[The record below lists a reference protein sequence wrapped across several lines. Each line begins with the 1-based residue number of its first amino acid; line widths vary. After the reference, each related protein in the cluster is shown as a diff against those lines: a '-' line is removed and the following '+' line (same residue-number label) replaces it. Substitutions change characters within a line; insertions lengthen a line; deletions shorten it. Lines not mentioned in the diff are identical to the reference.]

1 MEKFLVITSVAKE
14 IVLQSHSE
22 TWHIYLLPMM
32 SRQCYPLVDD
42 YVAAHVADHTKHEV
56 LVSLFLLKH
65 PLDDVIVSKST
76 DAVHIIIIL
85 SHIIIIISYVI
96 ILCTCTMQPLHS
108 VFRCRSLATCHICH
122 FYVKAPL
129 II

>member
-32 SRQCYPLVDD
+32 SRQCYPLVDE

-76 DAVHIIIIL
+76 VHIIIIL
-85 SHIIIIISYVI
+85 SRIIIII
-96 ILCTCTMQPLHS
+96 P
-108 VFRCRSLATCHICH
+108 
-122 FYVKAPL
+122 
-129 II
+129 